1 MKPFMLA
8 PKMLLLQQSLTPHLD
23 SLTKVFRQLYSNFLG
38 ALPGI
43 LTGVLVFLV
52 FLIVA
57 AIGKRIIAK
66 LAPRA
71 NADTGVVLLLSRV
84 FYYGILIL
92 GILTALPAT
101 GLNVSALVAGLGL
114 TGFAIGFALKDVL
127 SNLLAGIMLLVYR
140 PFHIGDHV
148 KMGEHEGT
156 ITTIRMRDT
165 VLRASDGRSIIIPNT
180 KLITEVVVNNSTA
193 QLSRDTLIVELADET
208 KLAHARRIML
218 DALRGERD
226 HAARVEPQISI
237 SHNPASDAGERLTL
251 ESSYWFDPRRT
262 TRDAAR
268 ESLARATRAALAG
281 AGINANFI
289 RTNPT
294 TPNNPATNK
303 PPTADEDEP
312 GASKDTLL

>member
-1 MKPFMLA
+1 MLMMLWQQPLA
-8 PKMLLLQQSLTPHLD
+8 PQLD
-23 SLTKVFRQLYSNFLG
+23 SLAKVFRQLYANFLA

-43 LTGVLVFLV
+43 LTGVLVFLI

-84 FYYGILIL
+84 FYYGVLIL

-165 VLRASDGRSIIIPNT
+165 VLRAADGRSIIIPNT

-193 QLSRDTLIVELADET
+193 QLSRDTLTVELADET

-218 DALRGERD
+218 DALRGETE

-237 SHNPASDAGERLTL
+237 SHNPVSEAGGADAAGERLTL

-268 ESLARATRAALAG
+268 ESLSRVTRAALAG
-281 AGINANFI
+281 AGINASFP

-294 TPNNPATNK
+294 ATNPLATNK
-303 PPTADEDEP
+303 PTAADGEDEP
-312 GASKDTLL
+312 GASKDALS

>member
-1 MKPFMLA
+1 
-8 PKMLLLQQSLTPHLD
+8 
-23 SLTKVFRQLYSNFLG
+23 
-38 ALPGI
+38 
-43 LTGVLVFLV
+43 
-52 FLIVA
+52 
-57 AIGKRIIAK
+57 
-66 LAPRA
+66 
-71 NADTGVVLLLSRV
+71 
-84 FYYGILIL
+84 
-92 GILTALPAT
+92 
-101 GLNVSALVAGLGL
+101 
-114 TGFAIGFALKDVL
+114 VL

-193 QLSRDTLIVELADET
+193 QLARDTFAVEIADET

-218 DALRGERD
+218 DALRGERE

-237 SHNPASDAGERLTL
+237 SHNPASEAGGADAASERLTL

-268 ESLARATRAALAG
+268 ERLARATRAALAG
-281 AGINANFI
+281 AGINASLP
-289 RTNPT
+289 RPNPQL
-294 TPNNPATNK
+294 PNAPATNK
-303 PPTADEDEP
+303 PPAADEDEP
-312 GASKDTLL
+312 GASKDALL